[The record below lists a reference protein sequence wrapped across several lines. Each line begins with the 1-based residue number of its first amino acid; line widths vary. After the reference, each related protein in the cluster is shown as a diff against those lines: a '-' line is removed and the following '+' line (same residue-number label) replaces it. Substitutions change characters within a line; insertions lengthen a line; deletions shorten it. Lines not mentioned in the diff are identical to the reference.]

1 MAPFGAG
8 RHRSG
13 VPGTGRRAGRDGPPA
28 SAASSAASIRTVQAL
43 AGRLPLPALEAHRS
57 TGPHIRGEFGEA
69 ERLRQDL
76 LGARTDPREFPPD
89 VAGRLLAIWNA
100 YVLQTVAEHLLD
112 AVRYRTFG
120 AVRAEVASRI
130 LEFFGPAD
138 RWLYQARRAGADPS
152 YRLADNVDLPA
163 EPPSWPDVKYRSF
176 PLSAA
181 MAEAA
186 QQIHTTGDTIL
197 EGLARSLVPHGD
209 DLLRLQE
216 LLDDAAGAVEYAQG
230 PEDALGFPVSPA
242 VHLRHA
248 LRALFLFGQAAAM
261 PALLDLQNH
270 LNVVS
275 LVDRVPA
282 TIDPW
287 CLTDPHQVTGWRS
300 IPAARAEIERL
311 WAGDTTPMVTLT
323 LQAQVEA
330 AVRSGAVVF
339 ATDQSGEPLG
349 SFHRCPW
356 PAIYE
361 ARRPVTVGGTR
372 VMPMQQFTLDVRAG
386 AQAARGVIVSV
397 FVPTDTAAE
406 LDDDRARRSAP
417 GRR

>member
-1 MAPFGAG
+1 M
-8 RHRSG
+8 
-13 VPGTGRRAGRDGPPA
+13 PGTGGRAGRDGPPA
-28 SAASSAASIRTVQAL
+28 AEAQSAASIRTVQAL
-43 AGRLPLPALEAHRS
+43 SGQLALPAFEACHS

-69 ERLRQDL
+69 ERARQDL
-76 LGARTDPREFPPD
+76 LGAGTDPRDFPPD
-89 VAGRLLAIWNA
+89 VAGRLLAVWNA
-100 YVLQTVAEHLLD
+100 YVLQTVAEHLLE
-112 AVRYRTFG
+112 AVRVRTFG
-120 AVRAEVASRI
+120 TVRAEVASRI

-138 RWLYQARRAGADPS
+138 RWLYQARLAAADPS
-152 YRLADNVDLPA
+152 YRLPDNVDLPA
-163 EPPSWPDVKYRSF
+163 EPPSWPDMRYRSF

-197 EGLARSLVPHGD
+197 EGLARSLVAQGD

-216 LLDDAAGAVEYAQG
+216 LLDDAAGAVAYAQG

-270 LNVVS
+270 LTVVS
-275 LVDRVPA
+275 LVDRLPGTV
-282 TIDPW
+282 DPW
-287 CLTDPHQVTGWRS
+287 SLTDPHQVTGWRS
-300 IPAARAEIERL
+300 LPAARDEIQRL
-311 WAGDTTPMVTLT
+311 WAGDTAPAATLT
-323 LQAQVEA
+323 LQTQVEA

-339 ATDQSGEPLG
+339 ATDQSGERLG

-361 ARRPVTVGGTR
+361 ARRPVAIGGTR
-372 VMPMQQFTLDVRAG
+372 VMPMQQFTLDVRAEAHHG
-386 AQAARGVIVSV
+386 TVSARGVIVSV
-397 FVPTDTAAE
+397 FVPADATDE
-406 LDDDRARRSAP
+406 
-417 GRR
+417 